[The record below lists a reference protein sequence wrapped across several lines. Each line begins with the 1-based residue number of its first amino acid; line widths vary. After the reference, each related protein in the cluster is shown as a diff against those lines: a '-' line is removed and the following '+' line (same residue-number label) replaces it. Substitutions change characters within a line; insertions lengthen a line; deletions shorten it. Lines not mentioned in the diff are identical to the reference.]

1 MDKNNLFSSFNGHDA
16 PYSLQKVRH
25 IQRKRSVRRVIAG
38 LLAAVLCM
46 GVLADVPLPDS
57 ICPVVVQ
64 AKGTDYS
71 QYSNTKK
78 SWYVK
83 RNKDHQPSE
92 GAASAKSLANYQA
105 YYYDDQTKENVLYLT
120 FDCGYENG
128 YTPKLLDTLKKHD
141 AKAIFFV
148 TKHFVQSQPELCKR
162 MKEEGHLVGNHTMN
176 HPSLPDQS
184 VTQIQEEIRGLETVF
199 KEKTGYELDKF
210 FRPPMGEFS
219 DRVLKVVQ
227 DLGYRTIFWSIV
239 YYDYNPDQQP
249 GKQYVMD
256 HFNQYDHRGAIALM
270 HNISKSNAEALDGVL
285 TELEKKGY
293 RVARIDEIGQL
304 TDLHVAAVE
313 WEEYLFCDGKISP
326 TCIEL
331 RFFTD
336 MNKKDLKPEGFE
348 IYRKEKG
355 GQYQLIATK
364 KATKNSSYT
373 YRDRDVKTGK
383 TYYYKVKAYRYMY
396 GRKYV
401 TSVAASMKKTAVN
414 QTGKYTVT
422 CKNQGLESTE
432 ELVLKVTSDKTNGSS
447 VFTSEIYSDIPVWR
461 DGGNEVELDLYA
473 YSFDNVTWHKLNKK
487 RSAATLKPGKTIYLK
502 YRTYDGQTVSTLSDG
517 RQYRLESLSLKYNG
531 FYYAAD
537 INLKSKK
544 GTAKIVGEYYH

>member
-1 MDKNNLFSSFNGHDA
+1 MDRNKTCDVLTGHDTLNLLKKGQ
-16 PYSLQKVRH
+16 YV
-25 IQRKRSVRRVIAG
+25 QRKRTVRSVIAG
-38 LLAAVLCM
+38 LLAGVLCM
-46 GVLADVPLPDS
+46 GAPANFPLTDVL
-57 ICPVVVQ
+57 CPVVAQ
-64 AKGTDYS
+64 AKETDYD
-71 QYSNTKK
+71 QYANTKK
-78 SWYVK
+78 SWFIK
-83 RNKDHQPSE
+83 RNMDHQPSA
-92 GAASAKSLANYQA
+92 GAVSAKNLANYQA

-176 HPSLPDQS
+176 HPSLPNRS
-184 VTQIQEEIRGLETVF
+184 VTQIQEEVRGLETVF

-227 DLGYRTIFWSIV
+227 DMGYRTIFWSIV

-249 GKQYVMD
+249 GKQYVID
-256 HFNQYDHRGAIALM
+256 HFNQYYHRGAIALM

-285 TELEKKGY
+285 SGLEKKGY
-293 RVARIDEIGQL
+293 RMARIDEIGQP
-304 TDLHVAAVE
+304 TDLHVAAVQ
-313 WEEYLFCDGKISP
+313 WGEYLYCDGKISP

-331 RFFTD
+331 CFFTEAQ
-336 MNKKDLKPEGFE
+336 KKDVKPEGFE

-355 GQYQLIATK
+355 GKYRLIATI

-373 YRDRDVKTGK
+373 YRDRNVKTGK

-401 TSVAASMKKTAVN
+401 TSVPDSVKKTAVN
-414 QTGKYTVT
+414 QNGKYTVK
-422 CKNQGLESTE
+422 CVNSGLESAE
-432 ELVLKVTSDKTNGSS
+432 ELVIKVTSDQKNGPS
-447 VFTSEIYSDIPVWR
+447 VFTSEIYSDIPVWT
-461 DGGNEVELDLYA
+461 DGENEVELDLCA
-473 YSFDNVTWHKLNKK
+473 YSTDHVTWRALTKK
-487 RSAATLKPGKTIYLK
+487 TSAATLKPGNTIYLK
-502 YRTYDGQTVSTLSDG
+502 YRTYDGQPISTLSDG
-517 RQYRLESLSLKYNG
+517 RQYHLENLSVKYNG
-531 FYYAAD
+531 FYYVAD
-537 INLKSKK
+537 FNLKTKK
-544 GTAKIVGEYYH
+544 GTAKIAGEYYH